1 MSESKG
7 VLVAIDGPAGS
18 GKSTV
23 SKLVAKRLGVAF
35 LDTGAMYRG
44 LTLACLG
51 QRIPLDHVAQV
62 LEEADQMKFRFEG
75 TVDEPRFY
83 LGDDEVTTQIRE
95 VDVAENVSTV
105 AGLIPV
111 RKWMAGEQRR
121 QMLAARDLGTGM
133 VAEGRDITTVVC
145 PDADVKVLLLADP
158 EARVRRRTLEMYGKA
173 TPELLEKTRS
183 LVEGRDQVDS
193 LVSEFMEPA
202 EGVTVID
209 SSNMT
214 IDEVVDTVIGMV
226 AKIKGEH
233 VEKSGQ

>member
-23 SKLVAKRLGVAF
+23 SRLVAKRLGIAF

-44 LTLACLG
+44 LTLASLRRG
-51 QRIPLDHVAQV
+51 IPLDDVGQV

-75 TVDEPRFY
+75 TVDDPRFY

-95 VDVAENVSTV
+95 IEVAQNVSTV

-111 RKWMAGEQRR
+111 REWMAEEQRR
-121 QMLAARDLGTGM
+121 QMLAARECGIGM
-133 VAEGRDITTVVC
+133 VAEGRDVATVVC

-158 EARVRRRTLEMYGKA
+158 EARVRRRTLEMYGEV

-183 LVEGRDQVDS
+183 LVEGRDQIDS
-193 LVSEFMEPA
+193 LVSEFLKPA
-202 EGVTVID
+202 EGVTVVD
-209 SSNMT
+209 SSDMT

-226 AKIKGEH
+226 PKIEG
-233 VEKSGQ
+233 